1 MSLIT
6 LDYRSTFEKIFAPLF
21 RACGEIILCSNSV
34 SGFLFLIALGILAP
48 QMAGLIVL
56 GATVAT
62 ITAALFREPNILIMR
77 GYYGYNA
84 ALLGILWV
92 FLWESTLL
100 ATLLFIPAAAGT
112 ALMVILHR
120 RGNLWGRLRL
130 PVLCLPTLLVV
141 ILLGGL
147 AQGVEISTAIATP
160 LERIPFE
167 GGALLPALI
176 LFGSLLL
183 AISIHSRRLALLG
196 IFGAAFGTG
205 IGNLIA
211 PEAGIIPSLH
221 LFTSASIAMALGFYF
236 IRPGVASLCYAAV
249 GILLTNFLWPQTVPY
264 LVEAGIPG
272 YSVPFFLVTLLF
284 LYPIQKG
291 LFHPA
296 KTGLH
301 PVYADIAVDPVYW
314 KMIEIDSSRDA
325 LSWQKENIEKLAKGI
340 AESGSGT
347 IALTGAGISTDSG
360 IPDIVHGYWG
370 KYNPD
375 DFTFKSFVEKTSS
388 RQAYWAMSEELYTFI
403 QNARP
408 GAGHK
413 ALRDL
418 EQLGCLGGIVTQN
431 VDGLHQKASR
441 GKARIIELHGTEH
454 SVRCLDCKRESSREE
469 ISRRVRND
477 VKIPYCF
484 SCRGILK
491 TDATLDGEPVSIPLW
506 KETCRTITEARLLL
520 VVGTALRIPAISEL
534 VERAAKGGTKIA
546 IISLGST
553 PSDHVAQYILRAPIS
568 EVLPQ
573 VVKRVRSLRKNI
585 APALPKDP
593 ISQGLPTPCDTSPL
607 ALR

>member
-1 MSLIT
+1 MSLISI
-6 LDYRSTFEKIFAPLF
+6 DQRDRFEKTFSPLF
-21 RACGEIILCSNSV
+21 RACGEILLCSNSA
-34 SGFLFLIALGILAP
+34 SGFCFLLALAILAP
-48 QMAGLIVL
+48 KVAGLILL
-56 GATVAT
+56 GVTVAT
-62 ITAALFREPNILIMR
+62 LTAVLFREPNILMMR

-92 FLWESTLL
+92 FLWESTFLS
-100 ATLLFIPAAAGT
+100 TLLFLPAAAGT

-120 RGNLWGRLRL
+120 RANLWGRLRL
-130 PVLCLPTLLVV
+130 PVLCLPTLIVV
-141 ILLGGL
+141 TLLGPLTTGL
-147 AQGVEISTAIATP
+147 EISTSIASP
-160 LERIPFE
+160 LDRIPFE

-176 LFGSLLL
+176 LFCLILL
-183 AISIHSRRLALLG
+183 AITIHSRRFALLG
-196 IFGAAFGTG
+196 LLGAAFGTG
-205 IGNLIA
+205 IGNMLS

-221 LFTSASIAMALGFYF
+221 LFTSASLAIALGAYF
-236 IRPGVASLCYAAV
+236 IRPGMTSLFYAAA
-249 GILLTNFLWPQTVPY
+249 GILVTNFLWPQTVPY

-284 LYPIQKG
+284 LYPIQRG

-314 KMIEIDSSRDA
+314 KTIEIDTNRDS
-325 LSWQKENIEKLAKGI
+325 LSWQEENIEKLAKAI
-340 AESGSGT
+340 AESGPET
-347 IALTGAGISTDSG
+347 VALTGAGISTDSG

-375 DFTFKSFVEKTSS
+375 DFTFKNFVEKPSS

-408 GAGHK
+408 GSGHT

-418 EQLGCLGGIVTQN
+418 EKHGCLGGIVTQN

-441 GKARIIELHGTEH
+441 GKTRVIELHGTEH
-454 SVRCLDCKRESSREE
+454 SVRCLDCKGESSREE
-469 ISRRVRND
+469 VSQRVRHD

-553 PSDHVAQYILRAPIS
+553 PSDHVAQYIFRSPIS

-573 VVKRVRSLRKNI
+573 VVKRVKVLKPKRAALQ
-585 APALPKDP
+585 PALPV
-593 ISQGLPTPCDTSPL
+593 SHGMPTPCDTSPL
-607 ALR
+607 AVR